1 MDIKKLN
8 TRNSAMDIIRIVAV
22 FTVISV
28 HFFLH
33 NGFYSQTVKGAE
45 MYIMVLMRTFFSV
58 CVPLFIILTGYLM
71 SNKTLSKKYYS
82 GIVKTLIV
90 FVLATIVCMVFKTVK
105 YGDPFTIKDFILN
118 TLNFKGANY
127 SWYIEMY
134 IGLFLIIPFLNLAYN
149 NLKDKKQK
157 QILVLTMIGITILP
171 TALNIFNFENASW
184 WLDPKSSDTFSA
196 LIPDWWIGFYPITY
210 YFTGCY
216 LKEYGL
222 KLKTSTFG

>member
-22 FTVISV
+22 FTVISI

-33 NGFYSQTVKGAE
+33 NGFYSQTVKGTE

-71 SNKTLSKKYYS
+71 SSKTLSKKYYS
-82 GIVKTLIV
+82 GIVNTLIV
-90 FVLATIVCMVFKTVK
+90 FVLATIVCMVFISIK
-105 YGDPFTIKDFILN
+105 YGDQFTFKDFILN

-134 IGLFLIIPFLNLAYN
+134 FGLFLIIPFLNLAYN
-149 NLKDKKQK
+149 NLKD
-157 QILVLTMIGITILP
+157 
-171 TALNIFNFENASW
+171 
-184 WLDPKSSDTFSA
+184 
-196 LIPDWWIGFYPITY
+196 
-210 YFTGCY
+210 
-216 LKEYGL
+216 
-222 KLKTSTFG
+222 